1 VRNFLKYIFLIFSII
16 FGYNYAFA
24 HAVLEFSEP
33 ARRALLYRAPEQVV
47 LTFNEPVEIQF
58 SKILLMDSEDKIIVS
73 SSKLK
78 NIYDNNSIGMQI
90 PKLTSGIYFIQFQ
103 VLSIDGHKV
112 KGRYKFTIKDSN

>member
-1 VRNFLKYIFLIFSII
+1 MRNLLKYVLLILIFI
-16 FGYNYAFA
+16 FEYNYAFA

-33 ARRALLYRAPEQVV
+33 ARRAILYRAPEQVV
-47 LTFNEPVEIQF
+47 LTFNEPVEIEF
-58 SKILLMDSEDKIIVS
+58 SKILLMNNEDKIIAS
-73 SSKLK
+73 SSNLK

>member
-1 VRNFLKYIFLIFSII
+1 MGNFFKTFSLIILLIFE
-16 FGYNYAFA
+16 YNYVYA
-24 HAVLEFSEP
+24 HAILEYSEP
-33 ARRALLYRAPEQVV
+33 ARRSLLYKAPEQIV
-47 LTFNEPVEIQF
+47 LTFNEPVEIEF
-58 SKILLMDSEDKIIVS
+58 SKIILMDSEDKIVVS

-90 PKLTSGIYFIQFQ
+90 PKLTSGVYFIQFK